1 MSEQEPHSILY
12 FGETR
17 EHWWNEDYLALISAR
32 TQLGCRQRV
41 LDVGTGFGHFARALL
56 PHLRPGVSLV
66 GLDPEPVSVAEA
78 ERRTSRF
85 VKLRGLDAHLDFK
98 VGRAEALPFADA
110 HFDAVVAQTV
120 LIHLA
125 DPVVALAE
133 MARVLAPG
141 GLLLLAE
148 PNNMAGN
155 VAQLIVGPELDLDAT
170 LRIAAFEMRCELG
183 KAKLG
188 LGFNSL
194 GESLPR
200 LLDPALF
207 AGVRA
212 WQWDRT
218 LVLRPPYASPE
229 AQAEIAERRDF
240 HRQGVFIWPRADA
253 ERYYLAGGGTPAAF
267 EADYQFGLAAE
278 GAWLARVDR
287 GEVGSLSAGVNYLVA
302 ATRR

>member
-1 MSEQEPHSILY
+1 
-12 FGETR
+12 
-17 EHWWNEDYLALISAR
+17 
-32 TQLGCRQRV
+32 
-41 LDVGTGFGHFARALL
+41 
-56 PHLRPGVSLV
+56 
-66 GLDPEPVSVAEA
+66 
-78 ERRTSRF
+78 
-85 VKLRGLDAHLDFK
+85 
-98 VGRAEALPFADA
+98 
-110 HFDAVVAQTV
+110 
-120 LIHLA
+120 
-125 DPVVALAE
+125 
-133 MARVLAPG
+133 
-141 GLLLLAE
+141 
-148 PNNMAGN
+148 MAGN
-155 VAQLIVGPELDLDAT
+155 VAQLILGPELDLDAT

-218 LVLRPPYASPE
+218 LVLRPPYASAE
-229 AQAEIAERRDF
+229 AQAEISERRDF

-253 ERYYLAGGGTPAAF
+253 ERYYLAGGGTAEGF
-267 EADYQFGLAAE
+267 EADYAFGLAAE

-287 GEVGSLSAGVNYLVA
+287 GEVGSLSGGVNYLVA